1 MALAFRAALLD
12 YWRER
17 CTQMK
22 TLIADK
28 FSVAHVARLNQLGC
42 EVTYKPTA
50 KAEELPGLVA
60 PYKILVVRS
69 KQVTADTIKAGGEL
83 ALVLRAGAG
92 VNTIDVKTASAHG
105 VFVSNCP
112 GKNSIAVAELVFA
125 LLLAIDRRIP
135 DNVAALR
142 AHKWNKK
149 GFSKADG
156 IYGKTLGVVGTGR
169 IGREV
174 ITRAH
179 AFGLRTIAWSRSLT
193 PEKAQQLGVERCDS
207 LDELFRQADIVT
219 LHLALKPDTRQLVN
233 AARLALLKPNA
244 ILINTARGEVVDQ
257 AALRAAL
264 QGGKLRAGLDVF
276 DPEPAEA
283 TADFDDPILDLPTLY
298 GTHHIGAST
307 EQAQEAIAKEAI
319 RIIQTFVQT
328 GVVLNCV
335 NLAMRTPAKWQLVVR
350 HYDRVGVLAFVM
362 DQIRRTGINIE
373 EVQNVIFEGA
383 AAASCRIQLDA
394 EPSGE
399 LLGSIKAGNADIMG
413 LELLRL

>member
-1 MALAFRAALLD
+1 
-12 YWRER
+12 
-17 CTQMK
+17 MK

-28 FSVAHVARLNQLGC
+28 FSEAHIQRLNRFGC
-42 EVTYKPTA
+42 EVTYNPA
-50 KAEELPGLVA
+50 VKAEDLPELIA
-60 PYKILVVRS
+60 PYKILVVRG
-69 KQVTADTIKAGGEL
+69 KQVTADTLKASSQL

-92 VNTIDVKTASAHG
+92 VNTIDVQAASARG

-135 DNVAALR
+135 ENAAALR

-149 GFSKADG
+149 EFSKAEG
-156 IYGKTLGVVGTGR
+156 VFGKTLGVVGTGQ

-174 ITRAH
+174 ITRAR
-179 AFGLRTIAWSRSLT
+179 AFGLRVVAWSRSLT
-193 PEKAQQLGVERCDS
+193 PEKAKQLGVERCDTV
-207 LDELFRQADIVT
+207 DEVLRQADIVT
-219 LHLALKPDTRQLVN
+219 LHLALKPDTRKFIS
-233 AARLALLKPNA
+233 ADRLALLKPNA

-264 QGGKLRAGLDVF
+264 EAGRLRAGLDVF

-283 TADFDDPILDLPTLY
+283 AAEFNDPILDLPNLC

-307 EQAQEAIAKEAI
+307 GQAQEAIAEEAL
-319 RIIQTFVQT
+319 RIIETYVKT

-335 NLAMRTPAKWQLVVR
+335 NLTTRTPANWQLVVR

-362 DQIRRTGINIE
+362 DQIRRAGINIE

-383 AAASCRIQLDA
+383 TAACCRIQLDA
-394 EPSGE
+394 EPGPD
-399 LLGSIKAGNADIMG
+399 LLAALKAGNPDILG
-413 LELLRL
+413 LELMRIVK

>member
-1 MALAFRAALLD
+1 
-12 YWRER
+12 
-17 CTQMK
+17 MK

-28 FSVAHVARLNQLGC
+28 FSEAHIGRLNQLGC
-42 EVTYKPTA
+42 EVTYKPSA
-50 KAEELPGLVA
+50 KAEELAGLIA

-69 KQVTADTIKAGGEL
+69 KKVTAETLKAGEQL

-92 VNTIDVKTASAHG
+92 VNTIDVKTASARG

-112 GKNSIAVAELVFA
+112 GKNSVAVAELVFA
-125 LLLAIDRRIP
+125 LLLGIDRRIP
-135 DNVAALR
+135 ENAAALR

-149 GFSKADG
+149 EFSKADG
-156 IYGKTLGVVGTGR
+156 VFGKTLGVVGTGQ

-174 ITRAH
+174 ITRAQ

-193 PEKAQQLGVERCDS
+193 PEKAQQLGVERCASVD
-207 LDELFRQADIVT
+207 DVFRQADIVT
-219 LHLALKPDTRQLVN
+219 LHLALKPDTRKLVN

-257 AALRAAL
+257 AALRTAL

-283 TADFDDPILDLPTLY
+283 TADFNDPILELPNLC

-307 EQAQEAIAKEAI
+307 EQAQEAIAEEAI
-319 RIIQTFVQT
+319 RIIQTFLRT

-335 NLAMRTPAKWQLVVR
+335 NLATRTPAKWQLVVR

-362 DQIRRTGINIE
+362 DQIRRGGINIE

-383 AAASCRIQLDA
+383 AAASCRIQLDV
-394 EPSGE
+394 EPSAE
-399 LLGSIKAGNADIMG
+399 LLGSIKAGNTDILG
-413 LELLRL
+413 LELLRIGDGVFTP

>member
-1 MALAFRAALLD
+1 
-12 YWRER
+12 
-17 CTQMK
+17 MK

-28 FSVAHVARLNQLGC
+28 FSEAHIARLNQLGC
-42 EVTYKPTA
+42 EVAYQPGA
-50 KAEELPGLVA
+50 QAEDLPGLIA
-60 PYKILVVRS
+60 PFKILVVRG
-69 KQVTADTIKAGGEL
+69 KQVTAETLQAAGQL

-92 VNTIDVKTASAHG
+92 VNTIDVKTASARG

-135 DNVAALR
+135 ENTVALR
-142 AHKWNKK
+142 AHQWNKK
-149 GFSKADG
+149 EFSKADG
-156 IYGKTLGVVGTGR
+156 VFGKTLGVIGTGR

-174 ITRAH
+174 IRRAQ

-193 PEKAQQLGVERCDS
+193 PEKAADLGVERCESVD
-207 LDELFRQADIVT
+207 DVFRQADIVT
-219 LHLALKPDTRQLVN
+219 LHLALKPDTRKLVN

-283 TADFDDPILDLPTLY
+283 TADFNDPILDLLNLW

-307 EQAQEAIAKEAI
+307 EQAQEAIAEEAI
-319 RIIQTFVQT
+319 RIIQTFVKT

-335 NLAMRTPAKWQLVVR
+335 NLATRTPAKWQVVVR

-362 DQIRRTGINIE
+362 DQIRRAGINIE

-394 EPSGE
+394 EPGAD
-399 LLGSIKAGNADIMG
+399 LLAGIKAGNGDILG
-413 LELLRL
+413 LEVLRIGD